1 MGFQALRLLF
11 LVNIFMTWHVDY
23 CHGRREWHD
32 NFYDFTVKNIEGKRV
47 RLEKYRG
54 TPSLVVNVASDCG
67 YTDRTYRDLVDL
79 SKDPQFEDRLN
90 ILAFPCNQF
99 GHQEPQSNE
108 EIKHYVKALYDVE
121 FPLFAKVEVKGYDAD
136 PAWQY
141 LTSNAHQE
149 PTWNFWKF
157 LVDSE
162 GKVKDAWGPDVPIHS
177 IYGELLTEALMADP
191 YHYHHAH
198 FDDEF

>member
-1 MGFQALRLLF
+1 MIVDCSILLF
-11 LVNIFMTWHVDY
+11 VLTNKLKGSNLFPY
-23 CHGRREWHD
+23 
-32 NFYDFTVKNIEGKRV
+32 
-47 RLEKYRG
+47 LSLLQ
-54 TPSLVVNVASDCG
+54 PSLVVNVASDCG

-177 IYGELLTEALMADP
+177 IYGELLNEALMADP